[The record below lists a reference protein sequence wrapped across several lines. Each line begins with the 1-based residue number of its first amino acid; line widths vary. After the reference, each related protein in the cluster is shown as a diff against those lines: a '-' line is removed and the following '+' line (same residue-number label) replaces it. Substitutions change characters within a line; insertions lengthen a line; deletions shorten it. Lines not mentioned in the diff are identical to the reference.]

1 MCNDT
6 CNNRNLIMCNG
17 MRNNSNRKVQNYISL
32 LATIEVLRFP
42 IPARL
47 SCVRD
52 KNLDY

>member
-1 MCNDT
+1 MCNDMH
-6 CNNRNLIMCNG
+6 N
-17 MRNNSNRKVQNYISL
+17 NRKVQNYISL

-42 IPARL
+42 IPACL